1 MTRAVLGTGAR
12 ASVATATVV
21 LAAWL
26 LLSVPFASADG
37 GPHLAADNSGL
48 STLTADS
55 CAGCHRAHTA
65 QGEYLV
71 VSSSPDALCLT
82 CHGAAGAGA
91 TTDVMLGIQFHAA
104 GAVGDPPQDATDPT
118 AVAGALRGGGFAFAR
133 IGSGSDASATY
144 RPSRLSYPRWD
155 GVAGQIATRFSTLV
169 PVLPEGLAA
178 TSAHLDIDGDGGVVG
193 TGMAWGN
200 GPLGTAGAGPSVEL
214 GCTSCHNP
222 HGNGRYR
229 ILNPIPEPPAT
240 SGTFT
245 PLADPGITVTD
256 APLPPAGETRN
267 STVNDVTLL
276 SGTGTDPTAGD
287 YWRSRRPWD
296 GVPTYDPAD
305 PLADPHGI
313 VPGSGSPGDQPPGT
327 VGATWRAQMTAWC
340 AACHTRYPAPRSAA
354 TNPSGDATY
363 MYRHQTNESEC
374 TQCHVTHGSNAAMPG
389 DNASAFPYPDGST
402 SDSSRLLK
410 IDNRGTCQA
419 CHDPTDTVP
428 YTGVLDNP

>member
-1 MTRAVLGTGAR
+1 VTRVVLGTGAR
-12 ASVATATVV
+12 ASVATATAV

-26 LLSVPFASADG
+26 LLAVPLASADG
-37 GPHLAADNSGL
+37 GPHLAGDNSGL

-82 CHGAAGAGA
+82 CHGSAGAGA

-104 GAVGDPPQDATDPT
+104 GAVGDPPQDDTDPT

-133 IGSGSDASATY
+133 IGSGSDASAAY

-155 GVAGQIATRFSTLV
+155 GVAGRIITRFSTLV
-169 PVLPEGLAA
+169 PVLPAGLAA
-178 TSAHLDIDGDGGVVG
+178 TSAHLDLDGGGGVIA
-193 TGMAWGN
+193 TNTAWGN
-200 GPLGTAGAGPSVEL
+200 GALGTAGVGPIVEL

-229 ILNPIPEPPAT
+229 ILNPIPEPPVT

-245 PLADPGITVTD
+245 PVADPGITVTD
-256 APLPPAGETRN
+256 APLPPGGEVRN
-267 STVNDVTLL
+267 YTVIDATLL

-296 GVPTYDPAD
+296 GVPTYDPTDPTAD
-305 PLADPHGI
+305 SHGI
-313 VPGSGSPGDQPPGT
+313 VPATGSAGDQPPGT
-327 VGATWRAQMTAWC
+327 TGATWRAQMTAWC

-354 TNPSGDATY
+354 TNPSVDAIYT
-363 MYRHQTNESEC
+363 YRHQTNESEC
-374 TQCHVTHGSNAAMPG
+374 TQCHVAHGSNASMPG
-389 DNASAFPYPDGST
+389 DNAGAFPYPDGAISN
-402 SDSSRLLK
+402 SSRLLK

-419 CHDPTDTVP
+419 CHDPTGTVP